1 MSDSVLKPATREE
14 LVRSLAFAL
23 CHDGRKTYRTAN
35 ELMAKI
41 TADHLAAFLDRS
53 GYVVMK
59 KPPIGGH
66 SVNVMLPRED

>member
-1 MSDSVLKPATREE
+1 

-23 CHDGRKTYRTAN
+23 CHDGRKSYRTAN

-53 GYVVMK
+53 GYVVTK
-59 KPPIGGH
+59 KPSIGGH
-66 SVNVMLPRED
+66 SINSWIPPK